1 MPQIG
6 GPTVLKLLSTVPNTS
21 TGILYC
27 ILVDLSTVGG
37 GRCCGKKLVCRGT
50 RTVVGSKAT
59 GGLVCRLLGPIK
71 GMDVTGGSAAAATT
85 QKTWARGGGEVS
97 PETNLKGT
105 VSRDFRPLCSCLK
118 GQCHEISDL
127 QFFSS
132 FKPDWAM
139 DQRNKI
145 FTILVK
151 ISPSY
156 SNKDD
161 TMSLAFI

>member
-1 MPQIG
+1 MLREEIG
-6 GPTVLKLLSTVPNTS
+6 LSGDSNCGREQSYGWAGLPPAGANQGNGCNRRECSSSNNT
-21 TGILYC
+21 
-27 ILVDLSTVGG
+27 
-37 GRCCGKKLVCRGT
+37 KN
-50 RTVVGSKAT
+50 
-59 GGLVCRLLGPIK
+59 LGE
-71 GMDVTGGSAAAATT
+71 
-85 QKTWARGGGEVS
+85 GGGEVS

>member
-85 QKTWARGGGEVS
+85 QKTWARGGRGGVARDESQRDSVNEKPEVWHF
-97 PETNLKGT
+97 NL
-105 VSRDFRPLCSCLK
+105 FR
-118 GQCHEISDL
+118 
-127 QFFSS
+127 FSS
-132 FKPDWAM
+132 
-139 DQRNKI
+139 
-145 FTILVK
+145 VK
-151 ISPSY
+151 
-156 SNKDD
+156 
-161 TMSLAFI
+161 MQ

>member
-1 MPQIG
+1 MLREEIG
-6 GPTVLKLLSTVPNTS
+6 LSGDSNCGREQSYGWAGLPPAGANQGNGCNRRECSSSNNTKNL
-21 TGILYC
+21 GE
-27 ILVDLSTVGG
+27 G
-37 GRCCGKKLVCRGT
+37 GRGGVARDESQRDSVT
-50 RTVVGSKAT
+50 RFSTPMF
-59 GGLVCRLLGPIK
+59 L
-71 GMDVTGGSAAAATT
+71 
-85 QKTWARGGGEVS
+85 
-97 PETNLKGT
+97 
-105 VSRDFRPLCSCLK
+105 LK

-151 ISPSY
+151 ISPTY